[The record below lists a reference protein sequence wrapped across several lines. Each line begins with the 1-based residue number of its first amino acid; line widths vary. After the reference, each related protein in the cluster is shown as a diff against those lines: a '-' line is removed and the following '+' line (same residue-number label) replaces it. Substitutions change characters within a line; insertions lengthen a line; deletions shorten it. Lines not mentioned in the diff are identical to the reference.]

1 MLKDF
6 INISRSKVDTAKLP
20 IKIASIPRVVQ
31 MSLTSSTGVTSQ
43 CIVNCGQRV
52 EEGEVIALAVG
63 AGTRNIHASE
73 LLISPEASGRL
84 AVRATEESNFRSN
97 KSLIIQPAAR
107 IRMDPEPNSK
117 NKKGSGK
124 PPALGAIDNAHHP
137 GKSNNH
143 VPMGRS
149 MRASLR

>member
-63 AGTRNIHASE
+63 AGTRNVHASIPGVVRNIKKIK
-73 LLISPEASGRL
+73 ISPSFSSFVVEFVLNG
-84 AVRATEESNFRSN
+84 
-97 KSLIIQPAAR
+97 
-107 IRMDPEPNSK
+107 
-117 NKKGSGK
+117 
-124 PPALGAIDNAHHP
+124 
-137 GKSNNH
+137 
-143 VPMGRS
+143 
-149 MRASLR
+149 

>member
-1 MLKDF
+1 MAL
-6 INISRSKVDTAKLP
+6 RGESKPL
-20 IKIASIPRVVQ
+20 
-31 MSLTSSTGVTSQ
+31 
-43 CIVNCGQRV
+43 
-52 EEGEVIALAVG
+52 
-63 AGTRNIHASE
+63 
-73 LLISPEASGRL
+73 ASGRADVL
-84 AVRATEESNFRSN
+84 NTFISKLRSN

-107 IRMDPEPNSK
+107 IRMAPAPNSK